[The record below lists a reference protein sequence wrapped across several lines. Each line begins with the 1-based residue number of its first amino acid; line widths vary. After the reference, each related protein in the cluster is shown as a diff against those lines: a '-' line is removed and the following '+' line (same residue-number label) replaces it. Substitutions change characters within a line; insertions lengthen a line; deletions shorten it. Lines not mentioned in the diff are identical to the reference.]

1 MQPQAACFGLRS
13 SRLDGL
19 RVCIYRLS
27 PALLAFGDNTLV
39 NRARSSG
46 KLNCLVQLAASRHDV
61 YWPSRTKQGVHEKG
75 RRKPKDAPKDAPKLF
90 GPAWLG
96 RLAAWPLG
104 RLAMAPSLPGEVL
117 QPVLEFLGSSL
128 SAAVPCCNGT
138 SQAAS
143 QGQS

>member
-1 MQPQAACFGLRS
+1 MLRRMLRS
-13 SRLDGL
+13 
-19 RVCIYRLS
+19 C
-27 PALLAFGDNTLV
+27 LA
-39 NRARSSG
+39 
-46 KLNCLVQLAASRHDV
+46 QL
-61 YWPSRTKQGVHEKG
+61 G
-75 RRKPKDAPKDAPKLF
+75 
-90 GPAWLG
+90 
-96 RLAAWPLG
+96 LAAWPLG